1 MRDIIFTV
9 RQSDTS
15 TFGPCYFKSL
25 TSESLYDNSK
35 TIDFKFKMNGN
46 DLYSSNYDIKNY
58 TRHFPG
64 KYFNNIPPLDR
75 IGVYSF
81 ALEPKNIQP
90 TGNFNFQHKI

>member
-1 MRDIIFTV
+1 MYVIFFLQFV
-9 RQSDTS
+9 KVIHLL
-15 TFGPCYFKSL
+15 FGPRRLKSL
-25 TSESLYDNSK
+25 TSESLYGNSK

-75 IGVYSF
+75 IGVYS
-81 ALEPKNIQP
+81 LLLNQKYP
-90 TGNFNFQHKI
+90 TNW